1 MKIQSASKETFQTT
15 EWSGGT
21 TTEFFIYPPGSDYRS
36 RNFKARI
43 SSAYVADERSVFT
56 SLAGVTRYLVP
67 LSREI
72 TLKIQGEDVSLSP
85 YEVIKF
91 SGEDAVE
98 SFGVCR
104 DFNLML
110 KNAGGTMECVCATR
124 RGVRVSVRERTL
136 TALYCYEG
144 EARLVTASGAETA
157 FDADKL
163 VLLEAEHTQ
172 KEETAELFAD
182 CRHVVICHI
191 EK

>member
-1 MKIQSASKETFQTT
+1 MKIQSVNKETFRTT

-21 TTEFFIYPPGSDYRS
+21 TTELFIYPPGADYKNRD
-36 RNFKARI
+36 FKARI
-43 SSAYVADERSVFT
+43 SSAHVADERSKFT

-72 TLKIQGEDVSLSP
+72 TLKIRGEDVSLSP

-91 SGEDAVE
+91 SGEDEVE

-110 KNAGGTMECVCATR
+110 KNAGGTMECVCATE
-124 RGVRVSVRERTL
+124 RGVRISVKERMIA
-136 TALYCYEG
+136 ALYCYEG
-144 EARLVTASGAETA
+144 EAKLVTEKGTGVT

-163 VLLEAEHTQ
+163 ILLEPDETQ
-172 KEETAELFAD
+172 NEETAELFAD
-182 CRHVVICHI
+182 HGHVVICHI

>member
-1 MKIQSASKETFQTT
+1 MKIQSVSKETFQTT

-21 TTEFFIYPPGSDYRS
+21 TTEFFIYPPGSDYGS

-43 SSAYVADERSVFT
+43 SSAYVADERSEFT
-56 SLAGVTRYLVP
+56 SLAGVTRYLIP

-72 TLKIQGEDVSLSP
+72 TLKIQGEDVTLSP

-98 SFGVCR
+98 SFGICQ

-110 KNAGGTMECVCATR
+110 KNAGGMMECVYATD
-124 RGVRVSVRERTL
+124 RGVSVSVKERTI
-136 TALYCYEG
+136 TAFYCYEG
-144 EARLVTASGAETA
+144 EARLVTEKGTEVT
-157 FDADKL
+157 FDADRL
-163 VLLEAEHTQ
+163 ILLEPDGTQ
-172 KEETAELFAD
+172 NEETVELFAD
-182 CRHVVICHI
+182 HRHVVICHI